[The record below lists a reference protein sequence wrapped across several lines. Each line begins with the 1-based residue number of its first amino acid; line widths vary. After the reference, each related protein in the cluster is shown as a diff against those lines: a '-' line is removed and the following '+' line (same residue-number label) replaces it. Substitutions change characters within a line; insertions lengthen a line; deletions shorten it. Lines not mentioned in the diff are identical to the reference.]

1 MNKVLDE
8 VSKSNNE
15 FNEVK
20 DPKKLC
26 VHDLKQKLKIKQKR
40 QFIKN
45 IIILIC
51 YNYFFWSYIYFSLS
65 EVSKSFL
72 IISDIE
78 ISFLRFCLY
87 RLNLF
92 CPGYIISLTPLILGS
107 FLIVLILSLI
117 LWL

>member
-26 VHDLKQKLKIKQKR
+26 VHDLKQKLKTKQKK

-45 IIILIC
+45 LIIFSVIIIL
-51 YNYFFWSYIYFSLS
+51 FGA
-65 EVSKSFL
+65 
-72 IISDIE
+72 ISI
-78 ISFLRFCLY
+78 LVY
-87 RLNLF
+87 QNL
-92 CPGYIISLTPLILGS
+92 
-107 FLIVLILSLI
+107 
-117 LWL
+117 

>member
-26 VHDLKQKLKIKQKR
+26 VHDLKQKLKTKQKR

-45 IIILIC
+45 TIILSFIIT
-51 YNYFFWSYIYFSLS
+51 FF
-65 EVSKSFL
+65 
-72 IISDIE
+72 
-78 ISFLRFCLY
+78 
-87 RLNLF
+87 
-92 CPGYIISLTPLILGS
+92 GTISLL
-107 FLIVLILSLI
+107 VYQSL
-117 LWL
+117 